1 MTENRRKI
9 VVSEPGDVWFFAY
22 GSLMWNPEFEPSET
36 REARLEGWHRR
47 FCVSSIIYRGT
58 PEQPGLSLGLD
69 RGGECRGLALRIA
82 AADRDEVFTYLAKR
96 EMPEEIYSCVPV
108 TIEID
113 SQEVHAYTLV
123 VNPDHALYVSELSID
138 EMAARI
144 AQGHG
149 MRGPNRDYLA
159 STVEHLDAL
168 GIEDEGLNRLLERV
182 NQIG

>member
-9 VVSEPGDVWFFAY
+9 VISEPGDVWFFAY

-36 REARLEGWHRR
+36 REACLKGWHRR

-69 RGGECRGLALRIA
+69 RGGACRGLALRIA
-82 AADRDEVFTYLAKR
+82 EADRDDVLACLAKR

-108 TIEID
+108 SIEIEE
-113 SQEVHAYTLV
+113 QAVRAYTLV
-123 VNPDHALYVSELSID
+123 VNPDHTLYVGGLTQD

-144 AQGHG
+144 AQGRG
-149 MRGPNRDYLA
+149 KRGPNRDYLA
-159 STVEHLDAL
+159 STVECLETL
-168 GIEDEGLNRLLERV
+168 GIQDEGLELLLECV
-182 NQIG
+182 DQLG